1 MKIASFL
8 FVVYFIK
15 KINKTGIAQP
25 PAAAT
30 STTTTT
36 ATAATLLSY

>member
-1 MKIASFL
+1 MKIASFF
-8 FVVYFIK
+8 FVDYFIK

-25 PAAAT
+25 LLLLLPLP
-30 STTTTT
+30 T